1 MTLIPANTELVI
13 FDCDGVLVDSE
24 PLANALMAEFITA
37 LGWPMDRAHSMR
49 LFQGKSMRQ
58 VHSALCEHLGHEV
71 DDGWIDRFRAASLIA
86 LRDVPAVT
94 GAVDLVQRCQAAGLK
109 TCVASQGSH
118 EKMAVT
124 LRAANLWP
132 LFEGRIF
139 SARDVARPK
148 PAPDLFLH
156 AAHVNGVSPER
167 CLVIE
172 DSQTGVRAALAAAM
186 PVLYLSA
193 KKYPAKPGTDKIETV
208 RCLTGIMLSD

>member
-1 MTLIPANTELVI
+1 MTLIPANTDLVI

-37 LGWPMDRAHSMR
+37 LGWPMEGLHSMR

-58 VHSALCEHLGHEV
+58 VHRAVSDHLGREMSDH
-71 DDGWIDRFRAASLIA
+71 WIDDFRAASLVA
-86 LRDVPAVT
+86 LKDVQAVT

-132 LFEGRIF
+132 VFEGQIF

-156 AAHVNGVSPER
+156 AAQTHGVPPER

-186 PVLYLSA
+186 PVFYLSP
-193 KKYPAKPGTDKIETV
+193 KKYPAEPGTHAIETV
-208 RCLTGIMLSD
+208 RCLTDITLSD